1 MKFGNKAKVLIVK
14 KGDWYIK
21 LSFCRVFRFII
32 ALLSLNVSIE
42 KMYQIICG

>member
-1 MKFGNKAKVLIVK
+1 MPSLDSEKRRMVHLIQFLK
-14 KGDWYIK
+14 EPYHFWE
-21 LSFCRVFRFII
+21 FII